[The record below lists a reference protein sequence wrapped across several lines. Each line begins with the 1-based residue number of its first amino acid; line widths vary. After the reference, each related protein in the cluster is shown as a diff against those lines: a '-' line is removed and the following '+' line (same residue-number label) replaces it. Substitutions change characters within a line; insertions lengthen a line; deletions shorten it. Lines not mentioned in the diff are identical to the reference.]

1 MNGNPPSPIEE
12 LVMRVGIIGAG
23 AVGAACALALVM
35 RGAAREVVLVDRTRE
50 RARAVATDIRYGAP
64 LSQRVDIRDGDF
76 NDLTGAALVMVTAG
90 VNEKTGGAID
100 RSDAA
105 GRLRLLDINRDI
117 YESLVPRIVEAAS
130 DAIIL
135 VVTDPPD
142 PLADI
147 ARGLAHHD
155 RVLSTGT
162 YLDSLRF
169 RVHLAA
175 RLGVSPASVDAMVL
189 GEHGT
194 SQVFVWSAARVGGCP
209 VFDALEQ
216 RDLPI
221 DNFRRSIERDVRYA
235 NIAIIE
241 GNDASQYGIGMV
253 SARIAEIV
261 LRDEQAAIPIG
272 CYNPA
277 YGVTLSLPAVVGRQG
292 VVRILEPAISADER
306 RALQRSADT
315 LRSALAYVRGAI
327 AKGQDTGPQ
336 MPGMLVR
343 KSDEGQSAA
352 GC

>member
-1 MNGNPPSPIEE
+1 
-12 LVMRVGIIGAG
+12 VKVGIIGAG
-23 AVGAACALALVM
+23 AVGSACALALVM
-35 RGAAREVVLVDRTRE
+35 RGAAREVMLVDRTRE
-50 RARAVATDIRYGAP
+50 RARAVATDLRYGTP
-64 LSQRVDIRDGDF
+64 LSPLVDIRDGDF

-105 GRLRLLDINRDI
+105 GRLKLLDINRGI

-147 ARGLAHHD
+147 ARSLAHHD

-194 SQVFVWSAARVGGCP
+194 SQVYLWSAARVGGCP
-209 VFDALEQ
+209 VLEALAQ

-221 DNFRRSIERDVRYA
+221 ENFRASIERDVRYA

-261 LRDEQAAIPIG
+261 LRDERAVIPIG

-277 YGVTLSLPAVVGRQG
+277 YGVTLSLPAIVDRRG
-292 VVRILEPAISADER
+292 VVRILEPAMSADER
-306 RALQRSADT
+306 EALQRSSDT
-315 LRSALAYVRGAI
+315 LRSALAHVRGGI
-327 AKGQDTGPQ
+327 TKRQDSGRQ
-336 MPGMLVR
+336 IPGVSSGA
-343 KSDEGQSAA
+343 SDARQNAA
-352 GC
+352 GS